1 MAKNNREDLEATPGA
16 PAAPASEASAR
27 AGLSFETVQALS
39 RMVKDLEEQLDR
51 MITINDKVEKDL
63 GTERKKNSELES
75 KVQQLT
81 LELQQVEKHAAVQE
95 EASADIQH
103 LNNERAR
110 LVKVTDELREA
121 LRQTS
126 EQSSKQAR
134 AIDRLTLER
143 ADALEELQAVEVQF
157 DRAMAM
163 VNDLETRLAVLNEEY
178 EALKGRVGQAEQALR
193 QVETERDAL
202 LAEVE
207 ESRGALEDIRR
218 SLVDACVVSQ
228 QRWAGEG
235 NEANAPSR

>member
-1 MAKNNREDLEATPGA
+1 
-16 PAAPASEASAR
+16 
-27 AGLSFETVQALS
+27 
-39 RMVKDLEEQLDR
+39 MVKDLEEQLDR

-63 GTERKKNSELES
+63 GTERKKNTELEA

-95 EASADIQH
+95 EVSADIQH
-103 LNNERAR
+103 LNSERAR
-110 LVKVTDELREA
+110 LVKVTEELREA
-121 LRQTS
+121 LRQLT
-126 EQSSKQAR
+126 EQSAKQAR
-134 AIDRLTLER
+134 SIERLTLER
-143 ADALEELQAVEVQF
+143 ADAFVELQAVEAQF

-163 VNDLETRLAVLNEEY
+163 ANDLETRLAVMNEEY
-178 EALKGRVGQAEQALR
+178 EALKGRVNQAEQALR
-193 QVETERDAL
+193 QVETERDGL

-235 NEANAPSR
+235 GEANVPSR